1 MLSNCLTAVKDGR
14 YTWRHNSILYTMSHY
29 CAQLGKYRYDMYV
42 DLDGF
47 DNPSKLFKSSRPD
60 LALVKNDE
68 VTIIELTC
76 CFETNALKSRSYKI
90 DKDKSLQSD
99 ISNRYKIKRKIFV
112 EVTTLGFT
120 MKHINGYKRLFYK
133 TDIDVERMIRKMSE
147 VSARCSYFIYTQ
159 RNKSWTNKDILLFY

>member
-1 MLSNCLTAVKDGR
+1 MGGQRPIAGR
-14 YTWRHNSILYTMSHY
+14 SFGLDYSL
-29 CAQLGKYRYDMYV
+29 MYV
-42 DLDGF
+42 DLDSF

-68 VTIIELTC
+68 VMIIELTC
-76 CFETNALKSRSYKI
+76 CYETNTLKSRSYKI
-90 DKDKSLQSD
+90 DKYKSLQSD
-99 ISNRYKIKRKIFV
+99 ISNRYKIKRKIFI
-112 EVTTLGFT
+112 EVTMLGFT
-120 MKHINGYKRLFYK
+120 TEHINKYKRLFDK